1 MASTEPKQTGGKRIG
16 RGRYG
21 CVFDPPLLC
30 IKKTKSG
37 DTHLVGKLTN
47 EKDAEKEIEISK
59 RLDTIPDAKRYFILI
74 EDHCKPKPRAQ
85 QKDPDIQ
92 RCPPAAGEKYTSM
105 LQILMPYAGRTLH
118 SIPKRSSN
126 LDFFRL
132 GQHLLEAGTYLLL
145 KGIVHLDLHSQNIVT
160 TNPFTPKILD
170 FGAAYIPSGLNVL
183 NYRQVLRSYNPAVS
197 QEPPEMTVINALE
210 SNVSTNVALAGILEQ
225 KDTLH
230 FITGLTDVSS
240 QDQIERLRR
249 FLRTS
254 KSFQERNWMAFF
266 KVFWTKVDAWGIGSL
281 LVDLYTNLALDP
293 TFDSLQTT
301 QDKSPLAIKVI
312 AGLCDMDPGMRL
324 DCAEALALWA
334 PESEVLKQQDV
345 KTWLAE
351 QGKQRAALLVK
362 TST

>member
-37 DTHLVGKLTN
+37 DKQLVGKLTN
-47 EKDAEKEIEISK
+47 QKDAEKEIEISK
-59 RLDTIPDAKRYFILI
+59 ILSTIPEAKRYFILI
-74 EDHCKPKPRAQ
+74 EDHCKPKPRSQ
-85 QKDPDIQ
+85 QKEPDLQ
-92 RCPPAAGEKYTSM
+92 RCPPAAGEKYNSM
-105 LQILMPYAGRTLH
+105 IQLLMPHAGKTLY
-118 SIPKRSSN
+118 SVPKRVSN

-132 GQHLLEAGTYLLL
+132 GQHLLEAGTLLL
-145 KGIVHLDLHSQNIVT
+145 TKGIVHLDLHSQNIVT

-170 FGAAYIPSGLNVL
+170 FGAAYIPGGLNVL

-197 QEPPEMTVINALE
+197 QEPPEMTIINALE
-210 SNVSTNVALAGILEQ
+210 VNIPENVALAGIQ
-225 KDTLH
+225 QDKDVLAY
-230 FITGLTDVSS
+230 IAGLTSLSS
-240 QDQIERLRR
+240 EEQIARLRR

-254 KSFQERNWMAFF
+254 KTFQDRNWLAFF

-281 LVDLYTNLALDP
+281 LAELYTNLSLDP
-293 TFDSLQTT
+293 AFESQQST
-301 QDKSPLAIKVI
+301 QEKSHLAVKVI

-334 PESEVLKQQDV
+334 PQSEVLKQQDV
-345 KTWLAE
+345 KTWLQE
-351 QGKQRAALLVK
+351 QGKQRAALLAK
-362 TST
+362 TSA